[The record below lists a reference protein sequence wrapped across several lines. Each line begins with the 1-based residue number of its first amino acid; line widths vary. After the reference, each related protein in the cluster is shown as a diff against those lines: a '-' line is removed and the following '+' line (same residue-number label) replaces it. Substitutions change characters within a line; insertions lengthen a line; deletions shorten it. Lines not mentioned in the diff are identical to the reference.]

1 MYGINSEPP
10 KNCLDCPLCQGEYG
24 KGNEKSYC
32 AINPK
37 VKLKYRGSRPK
48 ECPIIVDP
56 LPQWQIE
63 FLTALIEK
71 TKGECRTCIHRDP
84 EDKKCDCG
92 AQERQ
97 GCSFPV
103 RNNYYCKFYEKGG
116 AE

>member
-37 VKLKYRGSRPK
+37 VKLKCRGSRPK
-48 ECPIIVDP
+48 ECPIIADP

-63 FLTALIEK
+63 FLSALINKAIEQGEWIK
-71 TKGECRTCIHRDP
+71 KEDIIHLLERWSDGYSYIEIPTDNAIKAIKEFKGE
-84 EDKKCDCG
+84 
-92 AQERQ
+92 
-97 GCSFPV
+97 
-103 RNNYYCKFYEKGG
+103 
-116 AE
+116 